1 MATVISQHLI
11 ENKIATPKM
20 QVLIYPILQ
29 FYDFTL
35 PSYRLNMPKKVL
47 GQISFDNFKNFIHY
61 LTGYEVDDSIIL
73 NGHTTRS
80 HKESILSEFVNIGY
94 LPNKFRK
101 NHNLESLKFA
111 NDTHGVYKK
120 VSEILLSKELSPL
133 LVDDEHLLKYT
144 PNQTVLIT
152 TEMDILRDDGFI
164 YAERLK
170 KLGLNVQHDHFN
182 NLFHG
187 VFGKIFFKSQI
198 LDLQTFSNYI

>member
-1 MATVISQHLI
+1 MAAVIGQHLI
-11 ENKIATPKM
+11 ENKIAKPKL

-35 PSYRLNMPKKVL
+35 PAYRVNMPKKVL
-47 GQISFDNFKNFIHY
+47 GQISYENYKNFIHY
-61 LTGYEVDDSIIL
+61 LTGYEADDSIFL

-80 HKESILSEFVNIGY
+80 HKESIFSEYVNVGY

-101 NHNLESLKFA
+101 NHNLESIKFA
-111 NDTHGVYKK
+111 NDTQEVYKK

-133 LVDDEHLLKYT
+133 LVKDEHLLNNT
-144 PNQTVLIT
+144 PNHTVLIT

-164 YAERLK
+164 YAGRLK
-170 KLGLNVQHDHFN
+170 KLGLSIQHEHYQ

-187 VFGKIFFKSQI
+187 VFGMSF
-198 LDLQTFSNYI
+198 

>member
-1 MATVISQHLI
+1 LAAVISQHLI
-11 ENKIATPKM
+11 DNQIATPKM

-35 PSYRLNMPKKVL
+35 PAYRLNMPKKVL
-47 GQISFDNFKNFIHY
+47 GQISYDNYKNFIHY
-61 LTGYEVDDSIIL
+61 LTGYEADDSIFL

-80 HKESILSEFVNIGY
+80 QKESILSEYVNIGY
-94 LPNKFRK
+94 LPKKFRK
-101 NHNLESLKFA
+101 NHNLETIKFA
-111 NDTHGVYKK
+111 NDTQEIYKK

-133 LVDDEHLLKYT
+133 LVGDDYLLKNT

-164 YAERLK
+164 YAGRLK
-170 KLGLNVQHDHFN
+170 KLGLNIQHEHFQ

-187 VFGKIFFKSQI
+187 VFGM
-198 LDLQTFSNYI
+198 LLCYL